1 MDVHSHFLE
10 IVIIDFFFLVME
22 ARNPASGYG
31 QGHTLAEVSRG
42 ELVLAFLSASGGDGP
57 CLGFLGS

>member
-1 MDVHSHFLE
+1 M
-10 IVIIDFFFLVME
+10 VIIDFFFLVME